1 MSDLL
6 RRYLDRRAVLVGMP
20 AADHGEAIDHLAAR
34 LQEIGRVHPS
44 WGPAARTREETMPT
58 GLPLGDLNAAIPH
71 TDPEHVVEA
80 AVGLAILPE
89 PVRFQSMDDPDTGL
103 DVRIVFALAIKDKAE
118 QIPLLQAVIEALS
131 DEKRLARLAAAR
143 NPDEAF
149 TALES

>member
-6 RRYLDRRAVLVGMP
+6 RRYLDRRAILIGVP
-20 AADHGEAIDHLAAR
+20 AADNAAAIDLLAGR
-34 LQEIGRVHPS
+34 LQEIGRVQPS
-44 WGPAARTREETMPT
+44 WGRAARIREEAMPT
-58 GLPLGDLNAAIPH
+58 GLPLGVLNAAIPH

-89 PVRFQSMDDPDTGL
+89 PVRFQSMDDPDLWL

-131 DEKRLARLAAAR
+131 DEERLARLARAG

-149 TALES
+149 AALES